1 MLLTLVVVAL
11 GDVIDIGY
19 RGQSAL
25 LWLEV

>member
-1 MLLTLVVVAL
+1 LLLTLVVVAL
-11 GDVIDIGY
+11 RDVKDIGY